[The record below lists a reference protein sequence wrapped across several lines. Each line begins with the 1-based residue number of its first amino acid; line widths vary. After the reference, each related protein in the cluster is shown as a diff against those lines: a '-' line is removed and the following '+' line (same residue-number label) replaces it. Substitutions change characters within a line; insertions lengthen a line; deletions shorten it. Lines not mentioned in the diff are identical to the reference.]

1 MHLEP
6 GWIFC
11 TAIAIMWAQLWRILS
26 ISCDSSLVG
35 RSAKVRCWPPSS
47 SEEEEGGCDD
57 DDDWAV
63 STAAA

>member
-1 MHLEP
+1 
-6 GWIFC
+6 
-11 TAIAIMWAQLWRILS
+11 
-26 ISCDSSLVG
+26 VG

-47 SEEEEGGCDD
+47 SEEEGGGCGD

>member
-1 MHLEP
+1 M
-6 GWIFC
+6 
-11 TAIAIMWAQLWRILS
+11 
-26 ISCDSSLVG
+26 G

-47 SEEEEGGCDD
+47 SEEEGGGCGD